1 MQKSRIPTYLIGAA
15 VVGIALAVAG
25 VPLVALVP
33 FAVLL
38 ACPLMMFF
46 MMKGM
51 GGMGGM
57 GGGDEKK
64 DRTEP
69 GSERESDRDLQP
81 PSRRS

>member
-1 MQKSRIPTYLIGAA
+1 MQKSRIPTYLIGAT
-15 VVGIALAVAG
+15 VVAIALAVAG
-25 VPLVALVP
+25 VPLVAVVP

-51 GGMGGM
+51 GGMGG
-57 GGGDEKK
+57 GDEKK

-69 GSERESDRDLQP
+69 GSERESVRDLEP